1 MDKITLDINGREQ
14 AFELEPDQPLLWLLR
29 DELELTGTKFG
40 CGKGLCGACTVQVD
54 GQPARACVTPA
65 AGLAGRQITTIE
77 GAQGRVVEAVKAAWL
92 HLDVAQCGYCQPGQI
107 MAASALLA
115 RVPRP
120 SDEEIDQALSANLC
134 RCGTYP
140 RIRAAV
146 HFAAESLATQTTL

>member
-1 MDKITLDINGREQ
+1 MQKITLDINGQSRELDIDP
-14 AFELEPDQPLLWLLR
+14 EMPLLWALR
-29 DELELTGTKFG
+29 EDLALTGTKFG

-54 GQPARACVTPA
+54 GQATRSCVTPA
-65 AGLAGRQITTIE
+65 AALVGRRITTIE
-77 GAQGRVVEAVKAAWL
+77 GAEGSVVDEVRAAWL

-115 RVPRP
+115 RQAQP
-120 SDEEIDQALSANLC
+120 SDAEIDQALSANLC

-146 HFAAESLATQTTL
+146 RLAAEALAAKTAA